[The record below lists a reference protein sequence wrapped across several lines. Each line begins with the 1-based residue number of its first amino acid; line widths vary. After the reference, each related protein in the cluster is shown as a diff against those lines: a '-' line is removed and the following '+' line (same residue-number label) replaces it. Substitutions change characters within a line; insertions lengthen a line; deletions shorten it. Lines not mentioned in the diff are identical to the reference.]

1 MTYKAVIFDF
11 DLTLADSSKGIL
23 ICFKHTLDAFGYAV
37 PDDRTIYNT
46 IGLTL
51 MDAFDILTGIK
62 NNPKREEMRAE
73 YVKKAD
79 DEMVKNTLFYDGVID
94 MLKEFRDNGIRV
106 GVCSTKY
113 RYRIEQSFERQAGC
127 MPIDLIIGGEDVKN
141 AKPDPQ
147 GLLLCIEKL
156 GLKKGDVL
164 YVGDNIVDAQAAERA
179 GVDFAAVLTGST
191 TKSEFSSL
199 PNRAVVDKLTDITA
213 LVYKE

>member
-1 MTYKAVIFDF
+1 
-11 DLTLADSSKGIL
+11 
-23 ICFKHTLDAFGYAV
+23 
-37 PDDRTIYNT
+37 
-46 IGLTL
+46 
-51 MDAFDILTGIK
+51 
-62 NNPKREEMRAE
+62 
-73 YVKKAD
+73 
-79 DEMVKNTLFYDGVID
+79 
-94 MLKEFRDNGIRV
+94 
-106 GVCSTKY
+106 
-113 RYRIEQSFERQAGC
+113 
-127 MPIDLIIGGEDVKN
+127 MPIDLIIGGEDVNN